1 MKPVAGVTGRKASA
15 REFSCELKDSPTDG
29 LLFFLCMSSQSIA
42 LQSQEPAS
50 AFSRQSLSPGL
61 CDFCPWLREDSLR

>member
-29 LLFFLCMSSQSIA
+29 LLFFFCVCLHRA
-42 LQSQEPAS
+42 LLYSLKSLLQHFLGKAS
-50 AFSRQSLSPGL
+50 PLVFVISVHGL
-61 CDFCPWLREDSLR
+61 EKIL